1 MLSVIN
7 NKTSILLGIFVYNMY
22 MTAKILFQGIL
33 KISVHPKKWTNYHFI
48 SGQPTDPQINLG
60 LIFLLY
66 SMIHEKLS

>member
-1 MLSVIN
+1 
-7 NKTSILLGIFVYNMY
+7 MY